1 MREVCFI
8 LVEGKILRIYFGSST
23 RIPDQRERWETIWA
37 HRHEITEIVHTHP
50 GNFLDFSHE
59 DLTTMQ
65 AVEAGTGKTFVWSI
79 VTHDGFMSRKENKDH
94 ERKDAPWWLSVLRE
108 LSFDRPKRVGKGAA
122 RTKKGASDE
131 CID

>member
-8 LVEGKILRIYFGSST
+8 LIDDRILRIYFGSST

-37 HRHEITEIVHTHP
+37 YRHEITEIVHTHP

-65 AVEAGTGKTFVWSI
+65 AVEAGTGKSFVWSI
-79 VTHDGFMSRKENKDH
+79 VTGDGFLSRKDNKDV
-94 ERKDAPWWLSVLRE
+94 EREDAPWWLSVLRQ
-108 LSFDRPKRVGKGAA
+108 LSFDREKRVGK
-122 RTKKGASDE
+122 RST
-131 CID
+131 

>member
-8 LVEGKILRIYFGSST
+8 LVEDKILRIYFGSST
-23 RIPDQRERWETIWA
+23 RIPDQRERWETIWE

-79 VTHDGFMSRKENKDH
+79 VTQGGFMSRKENKDH
-94 ERKDAPWWLSVLRE
+94 ERKDAPWWLSVLRQ
-108 LSFDRPKRVGKGAA
+108 LSFDTQKRTSNVAA
-122 RTKKGASDE
+122 RTKERSNL
-131 CID
+131 